1 MLNSDP
7 LLFEHNFEFPE
18 TVGFPDVYRHS
29 PALHYM
35 RQGQVL
41 NYRYTFLTFG
51 LNTLYRL
58 QYFDE
63 DQVDSQHLNLLR
75 FQALIALNPVHPH
88 GFLPL
93 DYNLTPF
100 E

>member
-7 LLFEHNFEFPE
+7 LLFEHNFESPE

-29 PALHYM
+29 PAPHYM
-35 RQGQVL
+35 RHGQDL

-51 LNTLYRL
+51 LNTLCRP
-58 QYFDE
+58 QSFDG
-63 DQVDSQHLNLLR
+63 DKVDSQHLNPLR
-75 FQALIALNPVHPH
+75 FQALIALNPAHPH
-88 GFLPL
+88 GLLPA
-93 DYNLTPF
+93 DYKLTPF